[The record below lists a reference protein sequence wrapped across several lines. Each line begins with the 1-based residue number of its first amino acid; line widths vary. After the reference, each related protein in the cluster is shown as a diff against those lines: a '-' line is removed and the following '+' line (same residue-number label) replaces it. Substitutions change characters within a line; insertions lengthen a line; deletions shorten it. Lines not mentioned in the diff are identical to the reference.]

1 MYDVIVVGA
10 GIAGAAC
17 ARELARYQL
26 SILVLE
32 AGSDVASGATRA
44 NSGIVHGGYDP
55 IPGTL
60 KSIYNISGS
69 RMYPALARDLGFS
82 YVNNGSLVVAFSEEE
97 RPMLN
102 NLMGRGWGN
111 GVSGMQILE
120 SEELHAKE
128 PNLSPG
134 GRCGALG
141 SQRRH
146 NQPLWRVPRPGGERR
161 GKRRHLPHGHEGG
174 LREPR
179 R

>member
-128 PNLSPG
+128 PNLSPAAVAALWVPS
-134 GRCGALG
+134 GAITNPMARA
-141 SQRRH
+141 SPWRRT
-146 NQPLWRVPRPGGERR
+146 PRKTASPSAWTRR
-161 GKRRHLPHGHEGG
+161 WTP
-174 LREPR
+174 
-179 R
+179 